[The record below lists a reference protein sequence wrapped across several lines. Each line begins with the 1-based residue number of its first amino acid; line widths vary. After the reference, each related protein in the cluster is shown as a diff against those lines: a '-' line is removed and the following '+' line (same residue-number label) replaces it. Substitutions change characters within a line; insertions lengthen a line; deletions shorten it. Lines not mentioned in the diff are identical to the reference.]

1 MNTAIQILIGI
12 DSPIAAPE
20 ELEAKLADPHHGSRI
35 SLKSALGIL
44 QRVAVT
50 LLFITV
56 SILVPEFS
64 AASMHIWQRR
74 VDAFTVCVHCG
85 LARDLYPAMVVV
97 WGMDWVP
104 RGCTARVDA
113 CAAHTLLSC
122 GARKCEARVDVCGVP
137 ASLFSSGVDW

>member
-44 QRVAVT
+44 RRVAVT

-85 LARDLYPAMVVV
+85 LARDLYLAMVVV

-104 RGCTARVDA
+104 RGCTARVDV